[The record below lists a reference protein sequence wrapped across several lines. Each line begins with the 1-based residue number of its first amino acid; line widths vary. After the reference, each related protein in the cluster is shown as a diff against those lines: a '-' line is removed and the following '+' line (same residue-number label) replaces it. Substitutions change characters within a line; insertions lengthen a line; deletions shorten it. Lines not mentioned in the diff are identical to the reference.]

1 MCHDHGLGDNQ
12 LTSDFLCLCFHFPRA
27 LDRSRCHYLM
37 STHTNVSWVQQVK
50 TGYMGAISISQI
62 ENKTAWSSMPCVLQA
77 ATSNINANVPPKHTI
92 WLKSSRNTWAASP
105 PIVGK
110 TPSSALH
117 ARLNLPTPYATHHQ
131 QYQLHTHW
139 MMMGE
144 LKSHTPFCLRLI
156 FWCCSAY
163 LSILD
168 LETSKQKQ
176 PKTKSLG
183 PVDPD
188 SATLASSV
196 TSVS

>member
-1 MCHDHGLGDNQ
+1 MCHDHCLGDNQ

-117 ARLNLPTPYATHHQ
+117 ARLNLPIPYATHHQ

-144 LKSHTPFCLRLI
+144 LKSHTP
-156 FWCCSAY
+156 
-163 LSILD
+163 LSSLD
-168 LETSKQKQ
+168 LLMLF
-176 PKTKSLG
+176 SL
-183 PVDPD
+183 
-188 SATLASSV
+188 SFHSRLRNK
-196 TSVS
+196 